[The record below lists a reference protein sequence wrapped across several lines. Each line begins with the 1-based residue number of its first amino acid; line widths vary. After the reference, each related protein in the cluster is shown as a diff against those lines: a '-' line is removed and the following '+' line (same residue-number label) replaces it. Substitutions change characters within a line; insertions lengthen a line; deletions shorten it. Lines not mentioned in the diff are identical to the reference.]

1 MEGLNLVSTRRL
13 GDNLVLLSPLVGE
26 DLKNMIDG
34 AKEWLTEIFEYI
46 VPWSLEQATG
56 NQKVRIHV
64 VGILLHIWN
73 PQCFK
78 NMVEIMGEMLSVD
91 EDTLNMTNLE
101 YARVLIHTFFTKI
114 FAQPD
119 V

>member
-34 AKEWLTEIFEYI
+34 AKEWLKEIFEYI

-73 PQCFK
+73 PQCF
-78 NMVEIMGEMLSVD
+78 GLD
-91 EDTLNMTNLE
+91 
-101 YARVLIHTFFTKI
+101 LIININIYTSKSKGLK
-114 FAQPD
+114 
-119 V
+119 